1 VYVFGVLTSNTRY
14 SRTVIDRL
22 LCFTHTVMDRFN
34 SYIYIYIYMY
44 SHVFWYRY
52 SCIVVYMYALH
63 KFIFIH
69 TYVFG
74 VFASNVDYL
83 PGIHALDPFVFYIL
97 GHGPFQYIYLFTF
110 VFVSIFVYMCMYA
123 LRIFIFIQT
132 SHSEACACS
141 Y

>member
-1 VYVFGVLTSNTRY
+1 MFY
-14 SRTVIDRL
+14 
-22 LCFTHTVMDRFN
+22 THGHGPFQFI
-34 SYIYIYIYMY
+34 YIYIYIYMY

-110 VFVSIFVYMCMYA
+110 VFVSIFVYIYIYTDLA
-123 LRIFIFIQT
+123 FGGVRVFLLAA
-132 SHSEACACS
+132 SHSCVLTGG
-141 Y
+141 